1 MKLLLE
7 NWNFKEEKSKITNGY
22 KISNH
27 VIPFSF
33 ELITLLVLKLQM
45 DIQFASWTDFL
56 IVYHFNQ
63 NSNNVNL
70 THLHVM
76 LNI

>member
-27 VIPFSF
+27 VTPFSF
-33 ELITLLVLKLQM
+33 KLITLLVSTQNYNKMYNWYLKKN
-45 DIQFASWTDFL
+45 IKFASWT
-56 IVYHFNQ
+56 
-63 NSNNVNL
+63 
-70 THLHVM
+70 
-76 LNI
+76 

>member
-33 ELITLLVLKLQM
+33 ELITIFKFQTKGDYLQLDYISLK
-45 DIQFASWTDFL
+45 T
-56 IVYHFNQ
+56 
-63 NSNNVNL
+63 
-70 THLHVM
+70 
-76 LNI
+76 NIL